1 MVVGIDPK
9 ALDIYVR
16 GVRSKYES
24 ELRRWVE
31 IPSISLAPEH
41 RPDIARGAEA
51 AAKAVVRLGGSAE
64 ILKTRGNPVVVG
76 RFVGC
81 SWDGL
86 LV

>member
-51 AAKAVVRLGGSAE
+51 AA
-64 ILKTRGNPVVVG
+64 
-76 RFVGC
+76 
-81 SWDGL
+81 
-86 LV
+86 